1 MDTLYF
7 SFSILLPH
15 FLIIFLFLIVALFS
29 FPENL
34 FFSHFYYISITDSH
48 YTAKH
53 RNKKGSK
60 QNRKP
65 IPEHSLKYRYQKG
78 SIYYDGLQKQLQ

>member
-1 MDTLYF
+1 M
-7 SFSILLPH
+7 
-15 FLIIFLFLIVALFS
+15 IIFLFLIVALFS

-53 RNKKGSK
+53 RNKKRKQTKPEAGSGTQFK
-60 QNRKP
+60 IQ
-65 IPEHSLKYRYQKG
+65 IPERKY
-78 SIYYDGLQKQLQ
+78 LL

>member
-48 YTAKH
+48 YTASIET
-53 RNKKGSK
+53 KKEAT
-60 QNRKP
+60 NRKP